1 MSKDKKKGA
10 LGRGLS
16 ALLQSSETDITS
28 KYAENKFSEA
38 VGSVATMDIKR
49 IEANPF
55 QPRTH
60 FDETAL
66 KELTESIIEHGIIQP
81 LTVRKVGN
89 DKFQLI
95 SGERRFRAAQIAG
108 LKEVP
113 VYIRIAN
120 DQGMLEMAIIENIQ
134 RENLDAVEI
143 AIGYKRLIDECN
155 LTQEQLGERVG
166 KDRSTVTNYLRLL
179 KLPAEIQLGIREKKI
194 SMGHARAIL
203 PITDDKKLLQ
213 VYRSVVEGDLSVRAT
228 ETLVKQVLSG
238 GATKPQP
245 AIAQAVLTVDEQ
257 RFRSDLE
264 IKFRTKVALT
274 KDQHGGGKLSIN
286 FKTEDDLDRIIKIL
300 SA

>member
-1 MSKDKKKGA
+1 MSKDKNKKG

-38 VGSVATMDIKR
+38 VGSIASIEISK

-60 FDETAL
+60 FDEAAL

-95 SGERRFRAAQIAG
+95 SGERRFRASQIAG

-134 RENLDAVEI
+134 RENLDAIEI
-143 AIGYKRLIDECN
+143 AIGYKRLIDECS
-155 LTQEQLGERVG
+155 LTQEQLAERVG

-179 KLPAEIQLGIREKKI
+179 KLPAELQLGIREKKI
-194 SMGHARAIL
+194 SMGHARAL
-203 PITDDKKLLQ
+203 LAITNDKKLIQ
-213 VYRSVVEGDLSVRAT
+213 VFKSIVDGDLSVRAT
-228 ETLVKQVLSG
+228 ETLVKQVLAG
-238 GATKPQP
+238 GSTKPSIP
-245 AIAQAVLTVDEQ
+245 AKAVLTTDEQ

-264 IKFRTKVALT
+264 IKFRTKIAVN
-274 KDQHGGGKLSIN
+274 KDENGGGKIVIN
-286 FKTEDDLDRIIKIL
+286 FKNEDEFDRISKIL
-300 SA
+300 SV

>member
-134 RENLDAVEI
+134 RENLDAIEI
-143 AIGYKRLIDECN
+143 SIGYKRLIDECS

-213 VYRSVVEGDLSVRAT
+213 VYRSITEGDLSVRAT
-228 ETLVKQVLSG
+228 ETLVKQVLAG

-245 AIAQAVLTVDEQ
+245 AIVQAVLTVDDQ
-257 RFRSDLE
+257 RLRSDLE
-264 IKFRTKVALT
+264 IKFRTKITLN
-274 KDQHGGGKLSIN
+274 KDQNGGGKFVIN
-286 FKTEDDLDRIIKIL
+286 FKNEDDFERITKIL

>member
-1 MSKDKKKGA
+1 MMTKDKKKA
-10 LGRGLS
+10 VLGRGLS

-28 KYAENKFSEA
+28 KYEENKFSEA
-38 VGSVATMDIKR
+38 VGSVASIDITK

-81 LTVRKVGN
+81 LTVRKIGN
-89 DKFQLI
+89 NKFQLI
-95 SGERRFRAAQIAG
+95 SGERRFRASQIAG

-134 RENLDAVEI
+134 RENLDAIEV
-143 AIGYKRLIDECN
+143 AIGYKRLIDECS
-155 LTQEQLGERVG
+155 LTQEALGERVG

-194 SMGHARAIL
+194 SMGHARALL
-203 PITDDKKLLQ
+203 PITDDRKLIQ
-213 VYRSVVEGDLSVRAT
+213 VYKSIVDGDLSVRAT
-228 ETLVKQVLSG
+228 ETLVKQVLAG
-238 GATKPQP
+238 GSTKPAIP
-245 AIAQAVLTVDEQ
+245 AKSILNTDEQ

-264 IKFRTKVALT
+264 IKFRTKVAMS
-274 KDQHGGGKLSIN
+274 KDENGGGKIVIN
-286 FKTEDDLDRIIKIL
+286 FKNEDDLDRIVKIL
-300 SA
+300 SV

>member
-143 AIGYKRLIDECN
+143 AIGYKRLIDECS

-194 SMGHARAIL
+194 SMGHARTIL

-213 VYRSVVEGDLSVRAT
+213 VYRSIVEGDLSVRAT

-238 GATKPQP
+238 GATKPAP
-245 AIAQAVLTVDEQ
+245 AIAQAVLTVEEQ

-264 IKFRTKVALT
+264 IKFRTKVNLT
-274 KDQHGGGKLSIN
+274 KDQNGGGKLVIN
-286 FKTEDDLDRIIKIL
+286 FKNEDDLDRITKIL

>member
-1 MSKDKKKGA
+1 MMSTLKKKA
-10 LGRGLS
+10 VLGRGLS
-16 ALLQSSETDITS
+16 ALLESSETDITS

-38 VGSVATMDIKR
+38 VGSIASIDIAK

-66 KELTESIIEHGIIQP
+66 KELTESILEHGIIQP

-95 SGERRFRAAQIAG
+95 SGERRFRASQIAG

-134 RENLDAVEI
+134 RENLDSIEV

-155 LTQEQLGERVG
+155 LTQDALGERVG

-179 KLPAEIQLGIREKKI
+179 KLPAEVQLGIRLKNI
-194 SMGHARAIL
+194 SMGHARAML
-203 PITDDKKLLQ
+203 PITDDKKLIQ
-213 VYRSVVEGDLSVRAT
+213 VYKSVVNGDLSVRAT
-228 ETLVKQVLSG
+228 ETLVKQVLAG
-238 GATKPQP
+238 GSTKLVIPGKS
-245 AIAQAVLTVDEQ
+245 ILTTDEQ

-264 IKFRTKVALT
+264 IKFRTKVLMN
-274 KDQHGGGKLSIN
+274 KDENGGGRIVIN
-286 FKTEDDLDRIIKIL
+286 FKNDDDLDRIVKIL
-300 SA
+300 SV

>member
-1 MSKDKKKGA
+1 MTKDKKKA
-10 LGRGLS
+10 VLGRGLS

-28 KYAENKFSEA
+28 KYEEHKFSEA
-38 VGSVATMDIKR
+38 VGSVANIDITK

-55 QPRTH
+55 QPRTN

-81 LTVRKVGN
+81 LTVRKIGN
-89 DKFQLI
+89 NKFQLI
-95 SGERRFRAAQIAG
+95 SGERRFRASQIAG

-134 RENLDAVEI
+134 RENLDAIEV

-155 LTQEQLGERVG
+155 LTQEALGERVG

-179 KLPAEIQLGIREKKI
+179 KLPAEVQLGIREKKI

-203 PITDDKKLLQ
+203 PITDDRKLIQ
-213 VYRSVVEGDLSVRAT
+213 VYKSIVDGDLSVRAT
-228 ETLVKQVLSG
+228 ETLVKQVLAG
-238 GATKPQP
+238 GSTKPAIP
-245 AIAQAVLTVDEQ
+245 AKSILTTDEQ

-264 IKFRTKVALT
+264 IKFRTKVAMS
-274 KDQHGGGKLSIN
+274 KDENGGGKIVIN
-286 FKTEDDLDRIIKIL
+286 FKNEDDLDRIVKIL
-300 SA
+300 SV

>member
-1 MSKDKKKGA
+1 MMTKDKKKA
-10 LGRGLS
+10 VLGRGLS

-28 KYAENKFSEA
+28 KYEENKFSEA
-38 VGSVATMDIKR
+38 VGSVASIDITK

-81 LTVRKVGN
+81 LTVRKIGN
-89 DKFQLI
+89 NKFQLI
-95 SGERRFRAAQIAG
+95 SGERRFRASQIAG

-134 RENLDAVEI
+134 RENLDAIEV
-143 AIGYKRLIDECN
+143 AIGYKRLIDECS
-155 LTQEQLGERVG
+155 LTQEALGERVG

-194 SMGHARAIL
+194 SMGHGRAML
-203 PITDDKKLLQ
+203 PITDDRKLIQ
-213 VYRSVVEGDLSVRAT
+213 VYKSIVDGDLSVRAT
-228 ETLVKQVLSG
+228 ETLVKQVLAG
-238 GATKPQP
+238 GSTKPAIP
-245 AIAQAVLTVDEQ
+245 AKSILNTDQQ

-264 IKFRTKVALT
+264 IKFRTKVAMN
-274 KDQHGGGKLSIN
+274 KDENGGGKIVIN
-286 FKTEDDLDRIIKIL
+286 FKNEDDLDRIVKIL
-300 SA
+300 SV

>member
-1 MSKDKKKGA
+1 MSKDKKKA
-10 LGRGLS
+10 VLGRGLS
-16 ALLQSSETDITS
+16 ALLQNSETDITS

-38 VGSVATMDIKR
+38 VGSVAQIEINR

-66 KELTESIIEHGIIQP
+66 KELTESILEHGIIQP

-134 RENLDAVEI
+134 RENLDAIEI
-143 AIGYKRLIDECN
+143 GIGYKRLIDECN
-155 LTQEQLGERVG
+155 LTQEQLSERVG
-166 KDRSTVTNYLRLL
+166 KDRSTIANYLRLL
-179 KLPAEIQLGIREKKI
+179 KLPAEIQLGIREKNI

-203 PITDDKKLLQ
+203 PITDDKKLSQ
-213 VYRSVVEGDLSVRAT
+213 VYKSIIENDLSVRAT
-228 ETLVKQVLSG
+228 ETLVKQVLAG
-238 GATKPQP
+238 GSTKPGIP
-245 AIAQAVLTVDEQ
+245 AKAVLTVDEQ
-257 RFRSDLE
+257 RFKSDLE
-264 IKFRTKVALT
+264 IKFRTKVNLN
-274 KDQHGGGKLSIN
+274 KDENGGGKIVIN
-286 FKTEDDLDRIIKIL
+286 FKNEDDLDRLMKIL
-300 SA
+300 A